1 MNDRNT
7 KMTIKVL
14 LFGQL
19 AEITGSKE
27 LEIEGC
33 VDTTALLSVLHEQF
47 PVLAQSKYAVAVNQ
61 EMTSGN
67 TNLTEN
73 SVVALLPPFSGG

>member
-1 MNDRNT
+1 MKT
-7 KMTIKVL
+7 KVL

-27 LEIEGC
+27 LEMEGC
-33 VDTTALLSVLHEQF
+33 EDTAALLSILHEQF
-47 PVLAQSKYAVAVNQ
+47 PVLTQSKYVVAVNE
-61 EMTSGN
+61 EMISGN
-67 TNLTEN
+67 KNLPEN